1 MHDPRA
7 LEREPGAVRVQFA
20 SASDSLKPV
29 ILTSFLS
36 SFPGPVQPSQ
46 IENYKTTLE
55 NWTPLLE

>member
-7 LEREPGAVRVQFA
+7 LEREPGAVRVQFT
-20 SASDSLKPV
+20 SASNFLKPV
-29 ILTSFLS
+29 ILTSSMS

-55 NWTPLLE
+55 N